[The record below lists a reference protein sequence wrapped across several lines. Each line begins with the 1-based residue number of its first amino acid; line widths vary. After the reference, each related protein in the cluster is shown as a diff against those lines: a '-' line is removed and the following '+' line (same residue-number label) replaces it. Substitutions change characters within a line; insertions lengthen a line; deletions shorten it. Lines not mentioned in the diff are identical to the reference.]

1 LPGGYKP
8 VEHTADVG
16 IKAWGQNQKELL
28 EEAALG
34 MVSQTYDPDTVA
46 EKEVRELALEA
57 ETMDELL
64 LQWLREILYFMENE
78 SLLFKRFQ
86 IEKDNFS
93 LKNEKTLQIRASLHG
108 EKRDPT
114 RHDICKE
121 IKAVTRHGLYAKKNG
136 PWWEANVLFDV

>member
-1 LPGGYKP
+1 MPGGYKP

-34 MVSQTYDPDTVA
+34 MVSQTYNPDTVE
-46 EKEVRELALEA
+46 EKEVRELELEA

-78 SLLFKRFQ
+78 ALLFKRFQ

-93 LKNEKTLQIRASLHG
+93 LKNEKTLHIQATMHG

>member
-8 VEHTADVG
+8 VEHTADLG
-16 IKAWGQNQKELL
+16 IKAWGQNQRELL

-34 MVSQTYDPDTVA
+34 MVSQVYNPDTVG
-46 EKEVRELALEA
+46 ETEVRTLDLEA
-57 ETMDELL
+57 EAMDELL
-64 LQWLREILYFMENE
+64 LRWLREILYFMENE

-86 IEKDNFS
+86 IETDNFS
-93 LKNEKTLQIRASLHG
+93 NKDEKTLQIRASLHG

-121 IKAVTRHGLYAKKNG
+121 IKAVTRHGLYAKKVG